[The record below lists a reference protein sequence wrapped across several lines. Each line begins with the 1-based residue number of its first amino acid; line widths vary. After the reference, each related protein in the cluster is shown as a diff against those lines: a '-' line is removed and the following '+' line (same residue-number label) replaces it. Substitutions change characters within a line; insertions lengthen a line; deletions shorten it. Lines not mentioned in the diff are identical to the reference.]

1 MARSS
6 HGPRLANTWAVA
18 QKPRPM
24 PRVVRLG
31 RPANDNFRRPGWM
44 VRMFVV
50 ALAATVAV
58 VAVANWRLIL

>member
-1 MARSS
+1 MVRSS
-6 HGPRLANTWAVA
+6 HGPRQATAWAVA

-31 RPANDNFRRPGWM
+31 RPANDNDRGFGPM
-44 VRMFVV
+44 VK
-50 ALAATVAV
+50 ALAAALAL